1 MLERARTNPH
11 LLPDE
16 RSLLGHSIRAA
27 RNSALSAEAEE
38 AVRYA
43 RPGRRRLLASLAAAR
58 GIPARRRLVAISALV
73 APRLAAGR
81 LRRREPHD
89 RLFEPAI
96 RQEQVVNHSG
106 RVRDRTSSS
115 GSRSSSSSLP

>member
-1 MLERARTNPH
+1 MLERARANPH

-16 RSLLGHSIRAA
+16 RSLLGHSIRTA
-27 RNSALSAEAEE
+27 RTSALSAEAEE
-38 AVRYA
+38 AVRHA

-58 GIPARRRLVAISALV
+58 GIPARRRLVAISALA

-89 RLFEPAI
+89 RLLEPAI
-96 RQEQVVNHSG
+96 GQEQVVSKCG
-106 RVRDRTSSS
+106 RVRHRTSSS
-115 GSRSSSSSLP
+115 GSPS